1 MDTNNKIDFDYNSQ
15 QIALRDMINSYYK
28 CELTIP
34 QERELALILANLP
47 EDELKE
53 DTREILAELS
63 LEVIMRKNAA
73 KKSNGLIERLARYCV
88 AVSLLTI
95 CILTGYKIYQSG
107 ANSVNSDCYAYV
119 DGKLIENKSE
129 VKAIMI
135 SQLHDCYKEQEKN
148 YSSINEDLMEFR
160 DLIDVV
166 EFN

>member
-1 MDTNNKIDFDYNSQ
+1 MDTDNKIDLDYNSQ

-73 KKSNGLIERLARYCV
+73 KKSSGLIGRSARYCV

-135 SQLHDCYKEQEKN
+135 SQLHDYCKEQEKN

-160 DLIDVV
+160 DLIEVV